1 MAWTIWRKNS
11 LKIVSIPESIN
22 ENEGVVLK
30 IANVLD
36 VQVKPDDIKICHRVK
51 RKFCCFCS
59 KQCSTT
65 RDMNAKNVFDKY
77 ERILEGFYSGK

>member
-1 MAWTIWRKNS
+1 MCKT
-11 LKIVSIPESIN
+11 KIVSIHESFN

-36 VQVKPDDIKICHRVK
+36 VQVKPDDINICHRVK
-51 RKFCCFCS
+51 RTLRCFCS

-65 RDMNAKNVFDKY
+65 RDLNAKNLFDKY
-77 ERILEGFYSGK
+77 ERILEGFYSGKYVA